1 MDARFVPGQD
11 GEARPAVLPRLAR
24 PMRERSDVHHS
35 RREADPVAMGK
46 AVFIS
51 CLLSVLVTYA
61 VFPPTS
67 RQESAEELTRRFG
80 YPGPTHYER
89 EIRVRL
95 ADQSPNQAAPNRLMG
110 GLRQNAGASDVGT
123 PVAQSRPRG
132 KSNQPRQFPGLDGLA
147 ESGLERSRSL
157 RHLNLPTVQS
167 EELVILEL
175 VRPEYPRLA
184 VEQGIV
190 GHVELLALVNERGTV
205 DEVELVQSAGPLLD
219 AAAETAVRRCRFAP
233 YRVNGRAQ
241 AVYANFR
248 FNFTLVGE

>member
-1 MDARFVPGQD
+1 MQ
-11 GEARPAVLPRLAR
+11 
-24 PMRERSDVHHS
+24 ERSDVVHHS

-51 CLLSVLVTYA
+51 CLVSVLVTYA
-61 VFPPTS
+61 VFPPAS
-67 RQESAEELTRRFG
+67 RQETAEELTRRFG
-80 YPGPTHYER
+80 YPGPTHYEH

-95 ADQSPNQAAPNRLMG
+95 ADQSPSQAPNRLMG
-110 GLRQNAGASDVGT
+110 GLRQNAGSSDAGT

-147 ESGLERSRSL
+147 ESGLDRSRSL

-175 VRPEYPRLA
+175 VRPEYPHLA

-205 DEVELVQSAGPLLD
+205 DDVELVQSAGPLLD
-219 AAAETAVRRCRFAP
+219 EAAETAVHRCRFAP
-233 YRVNGRAQ
+233 YRVNGKAQ

-248 FNFTLVGE
+248 FNFTLLGEEAGSKIKG